1 VVKRT
6 ALASLFLIGVSFAH
20 HGTATLGGVGLE
32 GPGVPIETSSSYTLP
47 EGHWLFSLKLDY
59 PKFRKYSFENFPDQ
73 KDYYQFWTLGIG
85 YGFKPWLSGYLFV
98 PYYIKKEIK
107 SLDENDPS
115 VGQYEYRNAGFA
127 DPLIMVVFG
136 FKYDEGFML
145 PPKRESLDEL
155 MDWRFSLYG
164 GISLPTG
171 ETEKYDR
178 KRNPNGDFSPDMATG
193 FGKPTI
199 ILGFTASKQLESFPK
214 LTFTLD
220 TNYTKFFEHEY
231 NYRQSIGSPRKKYK
245 FGDEFRLN
253 LASVYKLYS
262 SAERGFRIDAV
273 LEANFQYNQK
283 DKEDGIKLE
292 DSGGKIL
299 YGTFGGRLYYKNLS
313 LAAGLKLPLWKDLNQ
328 HNQQQGAEGKEKY
341 RLLMSLSFTF

>member
-1 VVKRT
+1 MVKRT

-115 VGQYEYRNAGFA
+115 VGQYEYRNTGFA
-127 DPLIMVVFG
+127 DPLI
-136 FKYDEGFML
+136 
-145 PPKRESLDEL
+145 
-155 MDWRFSLYG
+155 
-164 GISLPTG
+164 
-171 ETEKYDR
+171 
-178 KRNPNGDFSPDMATG
+178 
-193 FGKPTI
+193 
-199 ILGFTASKQLESFPK
+199 
-214 LTFTLD
+214 
-220 TNYTKFFEHEY
+220 
-231 NYRQSIGSPRKKYK
+231 
-245 FGDEFRLN
+245 
-253 LASVYKLYS
+253 
-262 SAERGFRIDAV
+262 AERGFRIDAV